1 VSKQRHYPALR
12 LPVIYALE
20 RTAPAGRPGIE
31 WKLITDLPVNH
42 RAFRWWQADGC
53 FDVEVRY

>member
-12 LPVIYALE
+12 LTVIHALE

-31 WKLITDLPVNH
+31 WKLITDLLRLDRQVG
-42 RAFRWWQADGC
+42 RQLDI
-53 FDVEVRY
+53 